1 MCAIFSFFKKTLTEM
16 NNGNIVIAG
25 YGSFSYLSLKNFVN
39 WNKTAL

>member
-1 MCAIFSFFKKTLTEM
+1 M

-39 WNKTAL
+39 WNKIAL